1 MDSQDIIVLATY
13 LAMELAKDK
22 TIEEIKDLRDLTN
35 QISCSL
41 NTLICMEIDKK
52 DKKRH

>member
-1 MDSQDIIVLATY
+1 MDSQEIIVLATY

-22 TIEEIKDLRDLTN
+22 TIEEIKDLRDLVN

-41 NTLICMEIDKK
+41 NTLICLEIDKK
-52 DKKRH
+52 DKKHQ